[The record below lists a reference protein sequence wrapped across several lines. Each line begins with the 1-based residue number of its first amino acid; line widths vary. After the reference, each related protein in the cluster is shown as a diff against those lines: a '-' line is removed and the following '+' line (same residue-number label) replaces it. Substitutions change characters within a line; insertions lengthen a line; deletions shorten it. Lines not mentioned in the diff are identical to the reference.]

1 MRSVMIALMSCG
13 LASVA
18 TMTEARELKTNDRYM
33 CSWGA
38 GTAAKAQE
46 LKLAGVSLY
55 AARQKLQ
62 TYKFTKPWMRMM
74 AMGITEQTYDS
85 RSRLK
90 PEAIRQSFYQD
101 CVRYKVARK

>member
-18 TMTEARELKTNDRYM
+18 TMAEARELKTNDRYM

-46 LKLAGVSLY
+46 LKLAGVAVRR
-55 AARQKLQ
+55 AAEAADLQIHQTVDAHDGHGHHRTDLRQPLANQ
-62 TYKFTKPWMRMM
+62 AGGHSP
-74 AMGITEQTYDS
+74 
-85 RSRLK
+85 RLL
-90 PEAIRQSFYQD
+90 
-101 CVRYKVARK
+101 